1 MMLFAKIIFWSSLI
15 VLLYSYI
22 GYGILLWVYL
32 KVSSLFSKKKTA
44 CINSDN
50 FQPDVTL
57 LVATF
62 NEELII
68 RKKIENTFQINY
80 PAHKLKI
87 IFVADGSTDNTV
99 TIIAQYPSIDLY
111 YKPER
116 EGKSAAIN
124 RVMPYVSSPFTIFCD
139 ANTLLNK
146 DCVNEIVKHYKD
158 TKIGAVAGEK
168 KVVDYSIAQSAAGAG
183 EGLYWKYESILKKLD
198 ARFYSVVG
206 AAGELFSIRTNLY
219 EPVEKNV
226 LLDDFIISMR
236 ICQNGYRVMYEPR
249 AFATESP
256 SFSIKDEQKRK
267 IRIAAGAFQSI
278 FMLKD
283 LLNIFKYGKLSFQ
296 YISHR
301 VLRWLLCPV
310 LLPLLFLSNLFIAS
324 CSETVLY
331 KVVFM
336 FQSLF
341 YLLSLTGWIFM
352 LKNIRVRL
360 LFLPYYFLF
369 MNISM
374 YIGFLR
380 FINNSQSVL
389 WEKANRKM

>member
-1 MMLFAKIIFWSSLI
+1 MLFIKIIFWSSLL
-15 VLLYSYI
+15 VLLYCYF
-22 GYGILLWVYL
+22 GYGILLWSYL
-32 KVSSLFSKKKTA
+32 KALSLFSKNKKSLRA
-44 CINSDN
+44 SKD
-50 FQPDVTL
+50 FQPEVTL

-68 RKKIENTFQINY
+68 NQKIENTLQIDY

-99 TIIAQYPSIDLY
+99 NIIRQYPAIDLY

-146 DCVNEIVKHYKD
+146 DCIKEIVKHYTD
-158 TKIGAVAGEK
+158 PKIGAVAGEK
-168 KVVDYSIAQSAAGAG
+168 KVVDHSLVQSTAGAG

-206 AAGELFSIRTNLY
+206 AAGELFSIRTNLF
-219 EPVEKNV
+219 EPVGKNV

-267 IRIAAGAFQSI
+267 IRIAAGGFQSI
-278 FMLKD
+278 FMLRD

-301 VLRWLLCPV
+301 VLRWLVCPV
-310 LLPLLFLSNLFIAS
+310 LLPVLFLSNLLIAPYS
-324 CSETVLY
+324 GTLLY
-331 KVVFM
+331 KVALIV
-336 FQSLF
+336 QSLF
-341 YLLSLTGWIFM
+341 YLLAVTGWIFM
-352 LKNIRVRL
+352 LRNVKVRL
-360 LFLPYYFLF
+360 LFVPYYFLF
-369 MNISM
+369 MNLSM
-374 YIGFLR
+374 YIGFFR
-380 FINNSQSVL
+380 FMNKSQSVL